1 MLFISLH
8 KTQHEKALP
17 LKDLFTELRLATT
30 GSDTFES
37 ARNLWLG
44 KCTANLTKSDSAKQ
58 DYLQQELMKNE
69 ALL

>member
-1 MLFISLH
+1 MLFMSLH

-17 LKDLFTELRLATT
+17 LKDLFTQLRLATT
-30 GSDTFES
+30 SSDTFES
-37 ARNLWLG
+37 ARNLRLG
-44 KCTANLTKSDSAKQ
+44 KHTANLTRSDTAKQ

>member
-8 KTQHEKALP
+8 KTQQEKALP
-17 LKDLFTELRLATT
+17 LKDLFTQLRLATT
-30 GSDTFES
+30 SSDTFNS

-44 KCTANLTKSDSAKQ
+44 KRTANLTRSNPAKQ
-58 DYLQQELMKNE
+58 DYLQQELMKNK

>member
-17 LKDLFTELRLATT
+17 LKDLFTQLRLASSS
-30 GSDTFES
+30 SDTFET
-37 ARNLWLG
+37 ARNLQLG
-44 KCTANLTKSDSAKQ
+44 KCTANLIRSDTAKQ
-58 DYLQQELMKNE
+58 DFLQQELMKNE